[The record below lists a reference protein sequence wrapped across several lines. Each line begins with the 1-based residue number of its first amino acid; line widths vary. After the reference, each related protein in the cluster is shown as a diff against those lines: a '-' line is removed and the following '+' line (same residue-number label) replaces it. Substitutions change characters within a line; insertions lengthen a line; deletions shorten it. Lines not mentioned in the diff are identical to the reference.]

1 MAGFEFHEK
10 GQVNHQ
16 GDDGE
21 NHAAHGTDGKREP
34 EDLFRTFVYKLN
46 QAQNSGDDGQ
56 KNRDDFVVIGFQI
69 IF

>member
-34 EDLFRTFVYKLN
+34 EDLFRTFVYKRN
-46 QAQNSGDDGQ
+46 QAQNSGSLLNKSEASDDTHS
-56 KNRDDFVVIGFQI
+56 V
-69 IF
+69 